1 VTSAPILLKT
11 LLQERHWQTYRTF
24 CSEYDKAARNI
35 DPTLIGSWPSRA
47 QLHRW
52 LSGTLKGLPYSDH
65 CRILE
70 VMFPGYA
77 AQEMFSP
84 LSDGRQPSEE
94 SEAAAVFATVA
105 RGLAAPESQ
114 AADWDMAASLT
125 NTATPPDDT
134 DMPLPMTAHSSQA
147 DPFTR
152 ELGQKLLELQKVL
165 RLTGDE
171 GRLLAGLA
179 GNVVELSVNLDMD
192 IDKTGEAHLTYRHE
206 ILNLTNKSITR
217 LPRELWFVYTT
228 GPLVIE
234 PVCEGKRR
242 VAIQRVHDT
251 PTLAKFACQI
261 SPAIQPGETGVVGY
275 ECRGGQFRELLY
287 WRQSLQRYT
296 RHFTIRL
303 RHRGAGTLT
312 SCSAVE
318 EHPDG
323 SESFALEDLIWDY
336 DGDDIVMTVTRDYL
350 RPNQCVTLRW
360 DVHRAAS

>member
-1 VTSAPILLKT
+1 MTSAPILLKA

-24 CSEYDKAARNI
+24 CAEYDKAARSI
-35 DPTLIGSWPSRA
+35 DPKLVRTWPSRA

-52 LSGTLKGLPYSDH
+52 LSGTLKGLPYPDH

-70 VMFPGYA
+70 AMFPGHS
-77 AQEMFSP
+77 AQELFSP
-84 LSDGRQPSEE
+84 IAHGDQPSRE
-94 SEAAAVFATVA
+94 SETADVFSTVA
-105 RGLAAPESQ
+105 KGLAAPETQ
-114 AADWDMAASLT
+114 AGDWDMAASLT
-125 NTATPPDDT
+125 TVGAGRGDVG
-134 DMPLPMTAHSSQA
+134 LPMRMTAHSNGVEPLA
-147 DPFTR
+147 R

-165 RLTGDE
+165 RLSSE
-171 GRLLAGLA
+171 EVHLLAGLS
-179 GNVVELSVNLDMD
+179 GNVVELSVSLEVD
-192 IDKTGEAHLTYRHE
+192 IEKDGQARLTYRHD
-206 ILNLTNKSITR
+206 ILNLTNKPITR
-217 LPRELWFVYTT
+217 LPRELWFVYTS

-275 ECRGGQFRELLY
+275 ECTGGLFKELLY

-296 RHFTIRL
+296 RHFTFRV
-303 RHRGAGTLT
+303 RHQDAGTLT

-323 SESFALEDLIWDY
+323 SESFAAEDLLWDY
-336 DGDDIVMTVTRDYL
+336 EGDDIVITVARDYL
-350 RPNQCVTLRW
+350 RPNQSVTLRW
-360 DVHRAAS
+360 DVQRAAS